1 MIYQGS
7 TQVCYR
13 SAVPFR
19 IRQLMGRRR
28 GLVLPVGVEFWK
40 AIGMVLAVLLP
51 VMFGVQLFCGF
62 LISGVEES
70 IAKTDDLHYNL
81 MITNSLLKA
90 ERSQLLAPEQVTA
103 MAGGSLSLYKPEKG
117 QVLRYNRASGQF
129 RYL

>member
-1 MIYQGS
+1 MMYQGS
-7 TQVCYR
+7 TQACYR
-13 SAVPFR
+13 SAVP
-19 IRQLMGRRR
+19 IRLRHLLNWRGAVDLPGGVQVWKGIGK
-28 GLVLPVGVEFWK
+28 GLV
-40 AIGMVLAVLLP
+40 VLLP
-51 VMFGVQLFCGF
+51 VVFGMQLLFGF

-90 ERSQLLAPEQVTA
+90 ERSQLLTPEQVTSV
-103 MAGGSLSLYKPEKG
+103 AGGSLSLYKPEKG